1 MSTIRCEIVTP
12 ERLVFSDDV
21 NMVIL
26 PGASGEMG
34 ILPKHAPLMSLLTE
48 GEVVVKKDGEEDQYF
63 AVGGGFVE
71 VLPDKVVVLA
81 RSAEYAEEIDIARAE
96 AAMRR
101 AEELLKSRP
110 PDETRISAEH
120 ALRRSRV
127 RLKVAR
133 KRARRRARPPVA
145 GVGEGSEQQES

>member
-1 MSTIRCEIVTP
+1 MSTIHCEIVTP
-12 ERLVFSDDV
+12 ERVVFSDDV
-21 NMVIL
+21 DIVTL
-26 PGASGEMG
+26 PGEAGVMG
-34 ILPKHAPLMSLLTE
+34 VLPKHAPLMSLLTE
-48 GEVVVKKDGEEDQYF
+48 GEVVARKGEDEFVF

-101 AEELLKSRP
+101 AEELLASRP
-110 PDETRISAEH
+110 PESERIRAEH

-133 KRARRRARPPVA
+133 KKSRRRARPPVTGP
-145 GVGEGSEQQES
+145 GVSEEESQ

>member
-1 MSTIRCEIVTP
+1 MSTIHCEIVTP
-12 ERLVFSDDV
+12 ERVVFSDDV
-21 NMVIL
+21 DIVTL
-26 PGASGEMG
+26 PGESGMMG
-34 ILPKHAPLMSLLTE
+34 VLPKHAPLMSLLTE
-48 GEVVVKKDGEEDQYF
+48 GEVVARKDKDEFVF

-101 AEELLKSRP
+101 AEELLASKP
-110 PDETRISAEH
+110 PESERLRAEH
-120 ALRRSRV
+120 AIRRSRV

-133 KRARRRARPPVA
+133 RKARRRARPPIT
-145 GVGEGSEQQES
+145 GPGSGSEEDQ